1 MAIIYT
7 SALLE
12 EFTNQFVKD
21 FPELPEYCAVEGLNG
36 WLEAPFRVDK
46 NLWLAESIT
55 DMLFLEEE
63 CYDINES
70 QINSEIIKS
79 FGKSFRKVTGA
90 NLDNWY
96 ESGISF
102 ICDHKR

>member
-36 WLEAPFRVDK
+36 WLEAPARIDK
-46 NLWLAESIT
+46 NKWLAESIT
-55 DMLFLEEE
+55 DILYEEE
-63 CYDINES
+63 EYYNMEES
-70 QINSEIIKS
+70 QLHSELIKS

-90 NLDNWY
+90 NLNNWY
-96 ESGISF
+96 ENNINF
-102 ICDHKR
+102 ILDHKS

>member
-1 MAIIYT
+1 MAIIYS

-46 NLWLAESIT
+46 NRWLAESII
-55 DMLFLEEE
+55 DMLCEEDE
-63 CYDINES
+63 CYDISES
-70 QINSEIIKS
+70 LIGSEIIKS
-79 FGKSFRKVTGA
+79 FDKSFRKVTGE
-90 NLDNWY
+90 NLDSWY
-96 ESGISF
+96 EAGISF